1 MTTDV
6 ETDAEPAEATQRVI
20 VARSPRI
27 SREDVFQAADEL
39 VLAHQK
45 PTIDR
50 VRTRL
55 GRGSPNT
62 IQEHLEVWW
71 AQLGARLRDVPG
83 REFPELPERVGLA
96 LQKLW
101 NEALDGAHQALGASV
116 STREQSLNERE
127 AALRARE
134 QQFLEQAQAAIARAA
149 AQDESL
155 ALAREQLGVANQRA
169 ERLEGSLQARETENE
184 RLRIRTDSL
193 EADAAQLRD
202 KLEVAAASHQ
212 AERTQLDERHAATEA
227 RWLVEIDHS
236 RQAAKEAVKEQE
248 RQSKEWRA
256 QVTQLQ
262 AEREELKKQLQDVRL
277 ELRTRM
283 TERSQLEKRLASA
296 TAAKSRTTRA
306 TSAKSS
312 NPRAGRAATEG
323 RRR

>member
-1 MTTDV
+1 VTTDS
-6 ETDAEPAEATQRVI
+6 EADAEPVDATQRVI

-27 SREDVFQAADEL
+27 SRKDVFQAADEL

-71 AQLGARLRDVPG
+71 TQLGARLRDVPG

-101 NEALDGAHQALGASV
+101 NEALDSAHQALGEKV
-116 STREQSLNERE
+116 STREQSLDERE
-127 AALRARE
+127 AALLARE

-155 ALAREQLGVANQRA
+155 ALVREQLGAANQRA
-169 ERLEGSLQARETENE
+169 DRLEGSLQARETETE

-202 KLEVAAASHQ
+202 KLEAAAASHQ
-212 AERTQLDERHAATEA
+212 AERTKLDERHATTEA
-227 RWLVEIDHS
+227 RWLVEIDRA
-236 RQAAKEAVKEQE
+236 RQAANEAAKEQE
-248 RQSKEWRA
+248 RQSKELRA

-262 AEREELKKQLQDVRL
+262 AGREDLKKQLQEARSEVR
-277 ELRTRM
+277 ELM
-283 TERSQLEKRLASA
+283 TERAQLEKRLASA
-296 TAAKSRTTRA
+296 TATKRRTPRA
-306 TSAKSS
+306 TPAKSS
-312 NPRAGRAATEG
+312 NQRAVRAATEG